1 MKHYLVSLT
10 LICLLGSLL
19 SVQISGNQSGTWT
32 AANNPYQV
40 IGAVTVPVGEVLT
53 IQAGVLVQI
62 MGNYQITIAG
72 NMHAEGTVSDT
83 IRFVNMQTPVTTL
96 WPGLRFENPNFSST
110 LDHVYIEYGTYGV
123 RCMNSPLTISNS
135 RIKLCQKGMELYGIG
150 NANPPSVLV
159 EGCLIEGCIQN
170 GIMISQNSNATI
182 NNNEVR
188 GNGTGTQFYAA
199 VQLGNQ
205 SASGS
210 NNPSITNNHIHHNF
224 KQGISA
230 WDTVGASAINPTITD
245 NIINNNYTGVYF
257 LNASGYVADNQII
270 NNFIPGDMNSGAGV
284 MVSGVT
290 SEPYFE
296 RNTVTGNYTGFYIT
310 NNAKPVL
317 GDMSIYH
324 SWAQGEN
331 LIADNIDANGV
342 LHSVFCD
349 QYPNSAYTI
358 MAENNNWGADTAVEI
373 AVGINDHN
381 DLASLPTVDFEPF
394 ISGIVSTPISGS
406 YSYDGQFS
414 IIEPRLEI
422 ISTSDGVVFQTFP
435 LSGGVIEVSSSID
448 VPFYAMVVAQRVSD
462 GLQLYGCAGGFLSA
476 TIFYPGDFVPVDVG
490 HITVSDL
497 PPTNYELMGDPITEN
512 SLLLHPKMSGFALY
526 GWQQINW
533 LYTEGDYQYIKKH
546 TRHTAVQD
554 LVVDFPLGTVWTKF
568 QNIAHGDTWQ
578 HTEVLD
584 NEGTIR
590 VSTIVAN
597 QCSSGYG
604 IPHYMLLTRKDTLG
618 NVIDKIISNDTI
630 TLRFPYFN
638 GYTTAREEVLSSGAT
653 DPLASGAWWIYSPLS
668 LETTPNY
675 LGYDPELYNPL
686 TQSYGVRL
694 FWQAPAH
701 GNYNWTHYLIYRNE
715 QLIASIPFSQS
726 EYIDT
731 SSWGRETTIYEVR
744 ASDGTTNSAP
754 SNWVAVPTVGVEDKL
769 IMPVSISM
777 YPNPVAFS
785 QAQSLELKFDNLKNR
800 SAEIA
805 IYNVKGQLVHAN
817 KLLDSDTFR
826 WNGKDS
832 SGLRCASGIYFLRA
846 QVKGDKP
853 VTKKLVVY

>member
-1 MKHYLVSLT
+1 M
-10 LICLLGSLL
+10 LGSLL

-53 IQAGVLVQI
+53 IESGVLVQI

-199 VQLGNQ
+199 IQLGNQ

-210 NNPSITNNHIHHNF
+210 NNPFITNNHIHHNF

-230 WDTVGASAINPTITD
+230 WDVVGAGAINPQITD

-257 LNASGYVADNQII
+257 LNASGYVADNQIM

-331 LIADNIDANGV
+331 VIANNIDANGV

-349 QYPNSAYTI
+349 QYPNSAYTV
-358 MAENNNWGADTAVEI
+358 MAENNNWGVNTAQEI
-373 AVGINDHN
+373 AMGINDHN
-381 DLASLPTVDFEPF
+381 DLTSLPTVDFEPF
-394 ISGIVSTPISGS
+394 ISNIMPTSIIGT
-406 YSYDGQFS
+406 YSYTGQFAIS
-414 IIEPRLEI
+414 NPVLEL
-422 ISTSDGVVFQTFP
+422 ISTIDGSVFQSFP
-435 LSGGVIEVSSSID
+435 LTGEAIEVATSIT
-448 VPFYAMVVAQRVSD
+448 VPFYAMVVMRRITNNEP
-462 GLQLYGCAGGFLSA
+462 LYGCAGGFLSPFV
-476 TIFYPGDFVPVDVG
+476 FYPGDFTAVDIGNIEV
-490 HITVSDL
+490 TDAL
-497 PPTNYELMGDPITEN
+497 PPHYELVGDPILDGD
-512 SLLLHPKMSGFALY
+512 LLLYPVMRGFALY

-533 LYTEGDYQYIKKH
+533 LYAEGDYQYIKKH
-546 TRHTAVQD
+546 TRHTQTND
-554 LVVDFPLGTVWTKF
+554 LEIDLPLGTVWNKF
-568 QNIAHGDTWQ
+568 QNVVAGDTWQ
-578 HTEVLD
+578 QTEVISD
-584 NEGTIR
+584 TGTLR
-590 VSTIVAN
+590 VSTMKVD
-597 QCSSGYG
+597 QCSTVIGANTD
-604 IPHYMLLTRKDTLG
+604 LLYTRKDNLG
-618 NVIDKIISNDTI
+618 NVIEKVIPADIQ
-630 TLRFPYFN
+630 TLRFSYEN
-638 GYTTAREEVLSSGAT
+638 GYTIARENVLRSGAT
-653 DPLASGAWWIYSPLS
+653 DPLAPGAMWILDPLP
-668 LETTPNY
+668 LELKPNY
-675 LGYDPELYNPL
+675 LGYDPAIYNPL
-686 TQSYGVRL
+686 TQNNEVHL
-694 FWQAPAH
+694 FWQAPAA
-701 GNYNWTHYLIYRNE
+701 GNYYWSHYLIYRNY

-731 SSWGRETTIYEVR
+731 TFLGNETTYYEVR
-744 ASDGTTNSAP
+744 ASDGTTNSEP
-754 SNWVAVPTVGVEDKL
+754 TNWVLVLLVGVEDEL
-769 IMPVSISM
+769 IKPVVVSM

-785 QAQSLELKFDNLKNR
+785 QAQNLELKFDNLKNR